1 MWRNVKLIFGEKQMG
16 LHTFPAND
24 LPKAKKWLHNL
35 IHDSRWKRERRNEN
49 SWNQLQLLKQ
59 FGIEKKEHPIS
70 LNSLVASKY
79 MLWKIRTHWSP
90 TIFVS
95 LHFSFLALK
104 MRVTQQAWKFFPF
117 VARLPFCVV
126 IVVVVVFLGLSRINC
141 SSSAANKWCRPIYRV
156 SLLYIKKMY
165 THMYAVVAVAVFFYL
180 KIVNVSTRM
189 EMLSFI
195 MGKSTVERRHIFF
208 IDGHFEFSKA
218 TPFFY
223 MVTVIN

>member
-59 FGIEKKEHPIS
+59 FEIEKKEHPIS

-117 VARLPFCVV
+117 VARLPFCVG
-126 IVVVVVFLGLSRINC
+126 IVVVVFFLELSRINC

-165 THMYAVVAVAVFFYL
+165 TYVCCCCRGCFLLFENRKCFDKNGNAIFYNGKINSGKKTYILHWWTLWVFQG
-180 KIVNVSTRM
+180 N
-189 EMLSFI
+189 SFFLH
-195 MGKSTVERRHIFF
+195 GN
-208 IDGHFEFSKA
+208 GH
-218 TPFFY
+218 
-223 MVTVIN
+223 